1 MRLICEYT
9 VRDDDGSL
17 RQLFTTHSLPSADE
31 VLNYIYTFPAIVVDT
46 LEEDDTL
53 TLGSR
58 YLPPNPVKVWGCI
71 DCYGRYRYFYL
82 YTE

>member
-9 VRDDDGSL
+9 VRDDDGTL
-17 RQLFTTHSLPSADE
+17 RQLFTTHSVTDIDHALI
-31 VLNYIYTFPAIVVDT
+31 YICTFPAIVVDT

-58 YLPPNPVKVWGCI
+58 YLPPDPVKVWGCI
-71 DCYGRYRYFYL
+71 DSYGRYRYFYL
-82 YTE
+82 YTA